1 MAERIREVY
10 PIGEIAHLWAH
21 QTQQFARCPGG
32 NFSFAATELRSYD
45 TVIAERITHKG
56 NVVFLHLDKHWSRT
70 TNKHQSFA
78 RRASYGEYIFHV
90 KDLPY
95 DLHRASYYVGNEPKR
110 ERKVIASVHRRNVE
124 HFISQAENAA
134 LKCSRAHVYAE
145 WLAQESAAY
154 LMQAAKYAALFGV
167 RIRIPTIDIPAL
179 IAAAKL
185 KVQKAT
191 AAQYKAY
198 AKAQEARQQRR
209 DKARAIMPE
218 VITYW
223 RRNGRWPDGEVNVY
237 IHLSDVQ
244 EFAETNL
251 MRLDGADVVTDLGA
265 RVPANIVRR
274 MCPIVLT
281 AMDTIHN
288 AGSST
293 AAGVVT
299 IDINQKFIGRHVS
312 HYTID
317 AITADQLT
325 IGCHKFSRQE
335 ITMILDTL
343 LQAEIV
349 PADDAAIAAG

>member
-1 MAERIREVY
+1 MAKRIREVY

-21 QTQQFARCPGG
+21 QTQQSARCPRG
-32 NFSFAATELRSYD
+32 NFSFAGPDLRSYN
-45 TVIAERITHKG
+45 TVIAKRIMHKG
-56 NVVFLHLDKHWSRT
+56 NVVFLHLDRRWSVT
-70 TNKHQSFA
+70 TSKHQSLA
-78 RRASYGEYIFHV
+78 RQASYGKHI
-90 KDLPY
+90 
-95 DLHRASYYVGNEPKR
+95 YYTAGIDIYVDTRG
-110 ERKVIASVHRRNVE
+110 VHRRNVK
-124 HFISQAENAA
+124 HFIQQAGSAA
-134 LKCSRAHVYAE
+134 LKSSRARVNAE
-145 WLAQESAAY
+145 WLARESAAY
-154 LMQAAKYAALFGV
+154 LIQAAKYTALFGV

-185 KVQKAT
+185 EGQKAT

-198 AKAQEARQQRR
+198 AKAQEVRQQRR

-223 RRNGRWPDGEVNVY
+223 RRNGRWLDGEVNVH

-281 AMDTIHN
+281 AMDMLTDCS
-288 AGSST
+288 AT
-293 AAGVVT
+293 AQIIAAT
-299 IDINQKFIGRHVS
+299 LIGRHVG

-317 AITADQLT
+317 TITADQLT
-325 IGCHKFSRQE
+325 IGCHHFSKTE
-335 ITMILDTL
+335 IQLILDTL
-343 LQAEIV
+343 LKAEIV
-349 PADDAAIAAG
+349 PAVADTIAAE